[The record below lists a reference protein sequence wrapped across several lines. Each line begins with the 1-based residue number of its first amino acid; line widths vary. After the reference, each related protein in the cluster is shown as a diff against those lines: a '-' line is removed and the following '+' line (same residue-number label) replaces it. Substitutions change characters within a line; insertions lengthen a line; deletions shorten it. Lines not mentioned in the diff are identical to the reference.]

1 LHRRKSC
8 AGADRRF
15 LRCYP
20 VGVGNKRKSR
30 CGWLRVSGCVAAMAC
45 GALVGAARQIGTLT
59 PNPSPSA
66 SSLATAQKL
75 MHEGRFAEAEV
86 LLRPLIAADPKAAE
100 PRYLLAYALMREDK
114 PADSLKEYTS
124 AAEKRTPTAAELRN
138 VALDYVLL
146 KDLPDAERW
155 MNRSLAMD
163 GNDAETWYA
172 MGRLHY
178 TQGRYGDA
186 LTCFQKTLAL
196 NPRSVKGE
204 NNLGLAYEALN
215 RNDDATQAYRTAIA
229 LQKDDPVPS
238 EQPLLNLAILLLHRN
253 QVAEAEQLLE
263 QAAKIAPKEPR
274 IHENLGQAYQ
284 RTGRVA
290 DAVKEFAAAVT
301 LAPENPRYHYLLGQ
315 AYRRDG
321 DDARAKQEFERSAAL
336 NGSHSTSE
344 QP

>member
-1 LHRRKSC
+1 VGDKRQ
-8 AGADRRF
+8 F
-15 LRCYP
+15 RC
-20 VGVGNKRKSR
+20 V
-30 CGWLRVSGCVAAMAC
+30 WLRVLACAAAIAA
-45 GALVGAARQIGTLT
+45 GALVGAAEQIGTLT
-59 PNPSPSA
+59 PNPPPQA
-66 SSLATAQKL
+66 SSLATAQQWVRD
-75 MHEGRFAEAEV
+75 GRFAQAEA

-124 AAEKRTPTAAELRN
+124 AAALRTPTATELRN

-155 MNRSLAMD
+155 MSRSLAMD
-163 GNDAETWYA
+163 SNDAETWYT

-204 NNLGLAYEALN
+204 DNLGLAYEALN
-215 RNDDATQAYRTAIA
+215 RNDEAVRAYRTAIA
-229 LQKDDPVPS
+229 WQKDDPAPS

-253 QVAEAEQLLE
+253 QVEEAEQLLE

-274 IHENLGQAYQ
+274 IHENLGQVHL
-284 RTGRVA
+284 RTGRAA
-290 DAVKEFAAAVT
+290 DAVKQFAAAVT

-315 AYRRDG
+315 AYRRQG
-321 DDARAKQEFERSAAL
+321 DDGHAKQEFARSAAL

-344 QP
+344 QQ